1 MLVVVVIVSVLVL
14 PGAALVWK
22 FMRGEAPIGAKRDW
36 GPHELER

>member
-22 FMRGEAPIGAKRDW
+22 FMRGEAPIGVRDW